1 MVRYFCETGNFEQAD
16 HHLQIMQKILEEDD
30 ALLRNAQ
37 KVLKKSK
44 ALYNFKASMSRL
56 LGLAKK
62 EK

>member
-1 MVRYFCETGNFEQAD
+1 
-16 HHLQIMQKILEEDD
+16 MQKILEKDD

-44 ALYNFKASMSRL
+44 ALYNLKAGMSRL